1 MLSESR
7 QEADEERLQ
16 AMQKEEAAKEAA
28 KSADRA
34 GSVQRNAVKL
44 AVPLRGPKSC
54 ATIMT
59 KKTLPSEPAIIT
71 MDMYVPSIS

>member
-1 MLSESR
+1 
-7 QEADEERLQ
+7 
-16 AMQKEEAAKEAA
+16 MQ
-28 KSADRA
+28 RA
-34 GSVQRNAVKL
+34 GSVQRSAAKL
-44 AVPLRGPKSC
+44 ECPGEVLRAPKSC